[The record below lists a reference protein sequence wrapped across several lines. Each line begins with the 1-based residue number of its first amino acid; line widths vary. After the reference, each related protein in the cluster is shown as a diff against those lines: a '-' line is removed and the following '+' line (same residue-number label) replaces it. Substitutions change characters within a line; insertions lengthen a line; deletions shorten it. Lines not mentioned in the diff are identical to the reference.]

1 MQQANGLNMTKSL
14 KKILHQ
20 GNAYYS
26 VGDAARY
33 LGTTATKVRQMM
45 GDGSLEWAQLR
56 TNGRLLITAESLAKK
71 KSLKK

>member
-1 MQQANGLNMTKSL
+1 MARSL
-14 KKILHQ
+14 KKILYQ
-20 GNAYYS
+20 GHAYYS

-71 KSLKK
+71 KSATK